1 MYLDISSYISQS
13 DGSLAI
19 ALACAVDTVSPC
31 AGGWYKMEE
40 LWKRA
45 LLSFLKEQKF
55 NISWIISILL
65 RFYLSIALSRSCF
78 RC

>member
-55 NISWIISILL
+55 NINWIISIVS
-65 RFYLSIALSRSCF
+65 RFYLSIALSR
-78 RC
+78 

>member
-13 DGSLAI
+13 DGNLAI

-55 NISWIISILL
+55 NINWIISIISS
-65 RFYLSIALSRSCF
+65 FYLSIALSR
-78 RC
+78 

>member
-13 DGSLAI
+13 DGNLAI

-55 NISWIISILL
+55 NINWIISILS
-65 RFYLSIALSRSCF
+65 RFYLSIAFSR
-78 RC
+78 

>member
-13 DGSLAI
+13 DGNLAI
-19 ALACAVDTVSPC
+19 ALACAADTVSPC
-31 AGGWYKMEE
+31 AGGRYKMEE

-55 NISWIISILL
+55 NINWIISILS
-65 RFYLSIALSRSCF
+65 RFYLSIALSR
-78 RC
+78 

>member
-45 LLSFLKEQKF
+45 LLSFLKEKRF
-55 NISWIISILL
+55 NINWIINILS
-65 RFYLSIALSRSCF
+65 RIDVSIALTR
-78 RC
+78 

>member
-40 LWKRA
+40 LLKRA

-55 NISWIISILL
+55 NINWIISILS
-65 RFYLSIALSRSCF
+65 RFYLSIALSR
-78 RC
+78 

>member
-19 ALACAVDTVSPC
+19 VLACAVDTVSPC

-55 NISWIISILL
+55 NINWIISILSS
-65 RFYLSIALSRSCF
+65 FYLSIALSR
-78 RC
+78 

>member
-55 NISWIISILL
+55 NINLIISILS
-65 RFYLSIALSRSCF
+65 RFYLSITLSR
-78 RC
+78 

>member
-13 DGSLAI
+13 DGNSAI

-55 NISWIISILL
+55 NINWIISILS
-65 RFYLSIALSRSCF
+65 RFYLSIALSR
-78 RC
+78 

>member
-13 DGSLAI
+13 DGSLEI

-55 NISWIISILL
+55 NINWIISILSS
-65 RFYLSIALSRSCF
+65 FYLSIALSR
-78 RC
+78 

>member
-13 DGSLAI
+13 DGNLAI

-45 LLSFLKEQKF
+45 LLSFLKEQKS
-55 NISWIISILL
+55 NINWIINIYS
-65 RFYLSIALSRSCF
+65 RFYLSIALSR
-78 RC
+78 

>member
-13 DGSLAI
+13 DGSLEI

-40 LWKRA
+40 L
-45 LLSFLKEQKF
+45 
-55 NISWIISILL
+55 
-65 RFYLSIALSRSCF
+65 
-78 RC
+78 

>member
-13 DGSLAI
+13 DGNLAI

-55 NISWIISILL
+55 NINWIISILS
-65 RFYLSIALSRSCF
+65 RFYLSIALSR
-78 RC
+78 

>member
-55 NISWIISILL
+55 NINWIISILSS
-65 RFYLSIALSRSCF
+65 FYLSIALSR
-78 RC
+78 

>member
-13 DGSLAI
+13 DGDLAI

-55 NISWIISILL
+55 NINWIISILSS
-65 RFYLSIALSRSCF
+65 FYLSIALSR
-78 RC
+78 

>member
-13 DGSLAI
+13 DGNLAI

-55 NISWIISILL
+55 NINWIISILSS
-65 RFYLSIALSRSCF
+65 FYLSIALSR
-78 RC
+78 

>member
-1 MYLDISSYISQS
+1 MYLDISSYINQS
-13 DGSLAI
+13 DGNLAI

-55 NISWIISILL
+55 NINWIISILSS
-65 RFYLSIALSRSCF
+65 FYLSIALSR
-78 RC
+78 

>member
-19 ALACAVDTVSPC
+19 TLACEVDTVSPC

-40 LWKRA
+40 LWKRT
-45 LLSFLKEQKF
+45 LLSLLKEQKF
-55 NISWIISILL
+55 NINWIISLL
-65 RFYLSIALSRSCF
+65 SSFYLSIALSR
-78 RC
+78 